1 MVFQEH
7 LTHGKFKPG
16 PQQPKLG
23 FRMNFFGDAIGNHR
37 CRVEWGVDMEPK
49 MDPQAHAHLC
59 TQTSANS

>member
-23 FRMNFFGDAIGNHR
+23 FRMNFGDAIGNLR
-37 CRVEWGVDMEPK
+37 CWGGVDMGSK
-49 MDPQAHAHLC
+49 MDPQADAHLC
-59 TQTSANS
+59 TQTPANS